1 MRSLRRGTP
10 GRTCPVCTRQP
21 AAVSQ
26 QLAVLEK
33 EVGALLLRRRP
44 RRAADRRRA
53 PGLTQHARVLLSAA
67 EAASADLASVT
78 GEVRGTVRPGGLQS
92 QPGAC

>member
-1 MRSLRRGTP
+1 MRPTDA
-10 GRTCPVCTRQP
+10 GRL
-21 AAVSQ
+21 VS
-26 QLAVLEK
+26 
-33 EVGALLLRRRP
+33 
-44 RRAADRRRA
+44 
-53 PGLTQHARVLLSAA
+53 QHARVLLSAA